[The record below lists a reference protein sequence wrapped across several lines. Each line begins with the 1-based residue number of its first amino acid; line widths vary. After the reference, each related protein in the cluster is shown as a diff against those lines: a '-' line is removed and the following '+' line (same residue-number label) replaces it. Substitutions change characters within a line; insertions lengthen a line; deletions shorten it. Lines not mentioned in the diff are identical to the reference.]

1 MNIGQAIKELRVK
14 KNMTQVVLAERVG
27 MSVNAVSQW
36 ELGKTFPPKDSI
48 ARLCEALEVPQSYI
62 LAASIEESDVPEDK
76 RVLYR
81 ALLEPFRNLLL
92 EDNLK

>member
-81 ALLEPFRNLLL
+81 ALLEPFRNELLT
-92 EDNLK
+92 DSAK

>member
-48 ARLCEALEVPQSYI
+48 ARLCEALGVPQSYI